1 MFMRTFFLVMYFS
14 STFIQPP
21 SFGCFQ
27 KVVSLVQNNE
37 WLIFLGLYLFLQI
50 QFPLS
55 LVHLKRIFCFTLG
68 WGEHLLIY
76 TEQNIS
82 VEGFPS
88 VLMLV
93 WYVMKKSE
101 EVVDTGSRSS
111 YDCIIL
117 TESSAD
123 LFAYK
128 VPVFVLLALNSA
140 CLFWIMLVDIVK
152 AKSKPFRIIFSW

>member
-1 MFMRTFFLVMYFS
+1 M
-14 STFIQPP
+14 
-21 SFGCFQ
+21 
-27 KVVSLVQNNE
+27 
-37 WLIFLGLYLFLQI
+37 
-50 QFPLS
+50 
-55 LVHLKRIFCFTLG
+55 
-68 WGEHLLIY
+68 
-76 TEQNIS
+76 
-82 VEGFPS
+82 
-88 VLMLV
+88 LMLV

-140 CLFWIMLVDIVK
+140 CLFWIMMVDIVK